1 MSRDLLAVVLSG
13 ICEAALNPEAWSGI
27 LQDIA
32 GYLEADGAA
41 YILKNKRT
49 ARVEW
54 INLWGASSGRQD
66 DYVNHFA
73 ALDPYWPLLEAEPGR
88 GWLRLLTCL
97 PEPRLR
103 HDAWYNE
110 FVMKSGIGDIL
121 GAQLGSTPTHSVVFG
136 LHYGLHRALPGS
148 RQAARLRLLNE
159 PLRQS
164 ASLHLRLNNHGW
176 RSSVAGLALEQL
188 GAAVI
193 VTDSEG
199 RIVELNRA
207 GERMLS
213 AGDRLTVRHGKLGA
227 LRNFETARL
236 MALVAAATTLGA
248 SGPTIGCMLIGSRQG
263 GMPYTVSVTP
273 LGTEQALSPSPLAM
287 VLVAGPEQRQPSATD
302 LAHLFGFS
310 PAESRV
316 AATLLRGRKLS
327 EIAVETGVRMP
338 TLRTQLSS
346 VLKKVGVSRQADL
359 IRILTSIPAVPR
371 EGD

>member
-13 ICEAALNPEAWSGI
+13 ICEAALKPEAWPGV

-148 RQAARLRLLNE
+148 RQAARW
-159 PLRQS
+159 PRQ
-164 ASLHLRLNNHGW
+164 ATKR
-176 RSSVAGLALEQL
+176 
-188 GAAVI
+188 
-193 VTDSEG
+193 
-199 RIVELNRA
+199 
-207 GERMLS
+207 
-213 AGDRLTVRHGKLGA
+213 RLTGTAARGHRNLNLIGGEAPGTRGA
-227 LRNFETARL
+227 LYCHCDDYVKQDFENYLAR
-236 MALVAAATTLGA
+236 
-248 SGPTIGCMLIGSRQG
+248 
-263 GMPYTVSVTP
+263 
-273 LGTEQALSPSPLAM
+273 
-287 VLVAGPEQRQPSATD
+287 
-302 LAHLFGFS
+302 
-310 PAESRV
+310 
-316 AATLLRGRKLS
+316 
-327 EIAVETGVRMP
+327 
-338 TLRTQLSS
+338 
-346 VLKKVGVSRQADL
+346 
-359 IRILTSIPAVPR
+359 
-371 EGD
+371 